1 VYELLK
7 LSKRNLSVAFRVNLC
22 KSFFK
27 SLFWNLLL
35 GVSEEHLNFLEGDHL
50 IAIDIEL
57 VEEPLKLLLSHKL
70 LTIDASKNE
79 FTVSDPAIF
88 RLVRHMDQRFNLFLV
103 KVMTVVLS
111 ISIKQ
116 LFFGQVTIATGVQ
129 RLEYLLKFLRITYV

>member
-1 VYELLK
+1 MTK
-7 LSKRNLSVAFRVNLC
+7 K
-22 KSFFK
+22 
-27 SLFWNLLL
+27 
-35 GVSEEHLNFLEGDHL
+35 HLNFLEGDHL

-111 ISIKQ
+111 IAIKQ

-129 RLEYLLKFLRITYV
+129 RLEYLLKFLRIAYV